1 MKEKK
6 GRMIKIVVAVAIIVL
21 FVWFFIIYPWG
32 YFNKN
37 ENKLKEAAKHYFEIN
52 YRELPENNEI
62 KTLSLSELSKQKY
75 IDDLFVPY
83 TKNVCSVN
91 DSWVK
96 VRKEGDSY
104 KYYTYLKCGYLSSG
118 VDHTGPEINMNG

>member
-75 IDDLFVPY
+75 ITITPNRFLRHPSLKRKRIPVKDAACGNDLDICIPKLAEDFCR
-83 TKNVCSVN
+83 NA
-91 DSWVK
+91 
-96 VRKEGDSY
+96 
-104 KYYTYLKCGYLSSG
+104 
-118 VDHTGPEINMNG
+118 